1 MQCNINKPK
10 IYAQRSCLLGLAKE
24 ELEVDPSLMDIHNV
38 ARCRYVGK
46 WGVVRDGWGGEDI
59 CLGRKNGD
67 RAYGDCGYG

>member
-46 WGVVRDGWGGEDI
+46 
-59 CLGRKNGD
+59 
-67 RAYGDCGYG
+67 